1 MTSVLYAAW
10 GITTSKFL
18 AIMRVDL
25 QPAYI
30 LHTRPYRDTS
40 LLIDF
45 LTPDYGRV
53 TAVAR
58 GVRKT
63 KTPKRQLLNPFS
75 RLLICWQGKTDM
87 KLLTSFES
95 DNHFLTLTANH
106 LYSGFYLNELL
117 VRLLPEMDRHNGL
130 YFSYEQCLE
139 ALQRG
144 EAIEPLLR
152 EFEFRL
158 LAELGYAVDFT
169 QDVRGDCAIQP
180 QGLYECHIQEGFFSA
195 APDVPA
201 QFLLKGKWLLDI
213 AASDYSHEETRL
225 AAKYLARRMLKP
237 LLGAR
242 PLKSRELF
250 IQSTPN
256 QPAPGH
262 PDLKK

>member
-1 MTSVLYAAW
+1 
-10 GITTSKFL
+10 
-18 AIMRVDL
+18 MRVDL

-45 LTPDYGRV
+45 LTPDFGRV

-58 GVRKT
+58 GVRKN

-95 DNHFLTLTANH
+95 DNHFLSLTANH

-130 YFSYEQCLE
+130 YFAYEQSLD
-139 ALQRG
+139 ALQNKD
-144 EAIEPLLR
+144 EIEPLLR

-158 LAELGYAVDFT
+158 LTELGYGLDFSA
-169 QDVRGDCAIQP
+169 DARNDCAIEA
-180 QGLYECHIQEGFFSA
+180 QGFYECHVQEGFFSA
-195 APDVPA
+195 GPDIPE
-201 QFLLKGKWLLDI
+201 QFLLKGEWLLAI
-213 AASDYSHEETRL
+213 AAGDYSDSATRL
-225 AAKYLARRMLKP
+225 AAKYLSRRMLKP
-237 LLGAR
+237 LLGNR
-242 PLKSRELF
+242 PLNSRQLF
-250 IQSTPN
+250 M
-256 QPAPGH
+256 PAKQ
-262 PDLKK
+262 D

>member
-1 MTSVLYAAW
+1 
-10 GITTSKFL
+10 
-18 AIMRVDL
+18 MRVDL

-45 LTPDYGRV
+45 LTPDFGRI

-58 GVRKT
+58 GVRKN

-95 DNHFLTLTANH
+95 DNHFLTLTENH

-130 YFSYEQCLE
+130 YFAYEQSLD
-139 ALQRG
+139 ALRNKHD
-144 EAIEPLLR
+144 IEPLLR

-158 LAELGYAVDFT
+158 LAELGYGLDFSE
-169 QDVRGDCAIQP
+169 DARNGCAIET
-180 QGLYECHIQEGFFSA
+180 QGFYECHVQEGFFSA
-195 APDVPA
+195 AADIPE
-201 QFLLKGKWLLDI
+201 QFLLKGEWLLAI
-213 AASDYSHEETRL
+213 AAGDYTDPATRL
-225 AAKYLARRMLKP
+225 AAKHLSRRMLKP
-237 LLGAR
+237 LLGSR
-242 PLKSRELF
+242 PLNSRLLF
-250 IQSTPN
+250 I
-256 QPAPGH
+256 PA
-262 PDLKK
+262 KKD

>member
-1 MTSVLYAAW
+1 
-10 GITTSKFL
+10 
-18 AIMRVDL
+18 MRVDL

-75 RLLICWQGKTDM
+75 RLLVCWQGKTEM

-95 DNHFLTLTANH
+95 DNHFLTLSANH

-130 YFSYEQCLE
+130 YFLYEQSLL

-144 EAIEPLLR
+144 AEIEPLLR

-158 LAELGYAVDFT
+158 LVELGYALDFT
-169 QDVRGDCAIQP
+169 QDARNDCAIHP
-180 QGLYECHIQEGFFSA
+180 QGLYECHVQEGFFSA
-195 APDVPA
+195 RPNIPG
-201 QFLLKGKWLLDI
+201 QFLLKGQWLLDI
-213 AASDYSHEETRL
+213 AASDYSQPETRL
-225 AAKYLARRMLKP
+225 AAKHLARRMLKP
-237 LLGAR
+237 LLGNR

-250 IQSTPN
+250 V
-256 QPAPGH
+256 QPKP
-262 PDLKK
+262 KT

>member
-1 MTSVLYAAW
+1 
-10 GITTSKFL
+10 
-18 AIMRVDL
+18 MRVDL

-53 TAVAR
+53 TAIAR
-58 GVRKT
+58 GVRKN

-75 RLLICWQGKTDM
+75 RLLVCWQGKTDM

-130 YFSYEQCLE
+130 YFAYERSLD
-139 ALQRG
+139 ALCSG
-144 EAIEPLLR
+144 GDIEPLLR

-158 LAELGYAVDFT
+158 LTELGYGVDFSL
-169 QDVRGDCAIQP
+169 DARNDCAIDA
-180 QGLYECHIQEGFFSA
+180 QGFYECHVQEGFYRAS
-195 APDVPA
+195 PDIPE
-201 QFLLKGKWLLDI
+201 QFLLKGEWLLAI
-213 AASDYSHEETRL
+213 AAGDYSHPATRL
-225 AAKYLARRMLKP
+225 AAKFLSRRMLKP
-237 LLGAR
+237 LLGNR
-242 PLKSRELF
+242 PLNSRQLF
-250 IQSTPN
+250 VATTQ
-256 QPAPGH
+256 G
-262 PDLKK
+262 